1 MGIVIIKMP
10 KLITFLSTELV
21 QKMFYIAQEMYH
33 IKKNYN
39 NKVFNTKK
47 LNKMLSSDAQIKSKG
62 SSLTIPVFDP
72 EKLEINVME
81 NK

>member
-1 MGIVIIKMP
+1 MGIIIIKMP
-10 KLITFLSTELV
+10 KQITFLSTELV

-33 IKKNYN
+33 IKK
-39 NKVFNTKK
+39 KKKTIFNTKK
-47 LNKMLSSDAQIKSKG
+47 INKMLSSDAQIKSKG

-72 EKLEINVME
+72 EKLEINVMD